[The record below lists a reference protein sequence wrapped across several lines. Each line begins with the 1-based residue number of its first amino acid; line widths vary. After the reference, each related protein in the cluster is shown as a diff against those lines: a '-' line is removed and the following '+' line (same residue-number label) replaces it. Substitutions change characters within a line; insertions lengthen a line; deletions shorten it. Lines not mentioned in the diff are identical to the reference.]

1 VVVSLANILLRQ
13 AEKTGNTRAYLDDLI
28 TAKFTDVSA
37 QGGNII
43 GTTVNGKSVQ
53 LQIQAGASARDIMV
67 AAELALS
74 CLERGLT
81 RVPRQ
86 TYGLLRG

>member
-1 VVVSLANILLRQ
+1 MVVTLANVLLRQ
-13 AEKTGNTRAYLDDLI
+13 AQKTQNARDYLDTLI
-28 TAKFTDVSA
+28 TSKWDSVDAN
-37 QGGNII
+37 GGQIV

-53 LQIQAGASARDIMV
+53 LSVPSGASIMQIMA

-74 CLERGLT
+74 ALECGLT

-86 TYGLLRG
+86 TSVNLR